1 MNGYLLDTSVCVA
14 LFRGNTDVEKK
25 LNSVGRKKC
34 YVTDVVVA
42 ELKFGAYKSSR
53 VAENLQQISDFI
65 EEVKVVPFAS
75 TIDTFAQE
83 RLRLMKNGN
92 RIDDFDL
99 LIGCAA
105 KSMGLTMVTHNVK
118 HFEHIEGIHIED
130 WIK

>member
-1 MNGYLLDTSVCVA
+1 MNGYLLDTSICVA
-14 LFRGNTDVEKK
+14 LFRGNTDVENK
-25 LNSVGRKKC
+25 LNSVSRKKC
-34 YVTDVVVA
+34 YITDVVVA
-42 ELKFGAYKSSR
+42 ELKFGAYKSLR